1 MRIVLSLLALSSCL
15 LLTTAHGSAATRIDA
30 AMRIEG
36 EIGRGLARMH
46 VPGTTWLQVAGDFT
60 RRLSGAATRW
70 SG

>member
-1 MRIVLSLLALSSCL
+1 MRILLSLLALSSCL

-30 AMRIEG
+30 YLRIEG
-36 EIGRGLARMH
+36 EIGRALARMDA
-46 VPGTTWLQVAGDFT
+46 PGATLLKVAGDFT